1 MQQPGADDD
10 DHRVSDDVESAP
22 GRRLVETGE
31 LVAGSMSRAA
41 ATVVFEPA
49 SAKVQVDERFT
60 ACLRAVADEAAA
72 LTVPRERVRAGAV
85 LAFAVE
91 YAATV
96 QRTGRPVR
104 SDSWFAPRDGARPVA
119 EEVAESVTVAAR
131 RSTDERRVRHL
142 GYLLAETAVSPDID
156 ADLVARA
163 LRLAEPLSWR
173 QLALLAGV
181 GRRDRVPLPMA
192 PLEDDPR
199 AWTAWAARED
209 VTDLQRAGLLD
220 PPPVPLRP
228 VATLPKLR
236 AADLRLTRRGVLV
249 HRLLVLDL
257 LHDDAVRTALADLGL
272 PRS

>member
-1 MQQPGADDD
+1 VRDLRRSDE
-10 DHRVSDDVESAP
+10 DHRVSASEDTTT
-22 GRRLVETGE
+22 GRALIEAGNP
-31 LVAGSMSRAA
+31 VAGSMSRAA

-49 SAKVQVDERFT
+49 AAMVQVDECFA
-60 ACLRAVADEAAA
+60 ACLRTAAEEAAA
-72 LTVPRERVRAGAV
+72 VPVPRERVRAGAA

-96 QRTGRPVR
+96 GRAGRAVRGDGFFAPQAGRRPV
-104 SDSWFAPRDGARPVA
+104 SDEITEAV
-119 EEVAESVTVAAR
+119 VVAAR

-142 GYLLAETAVSPDID
+142 GYLLAEVAASPDLD
-156 ADLVARA
+156 APLVGRA
-163 LRLAEPLSWR
+163 LQLAESLSWR

-199 AWTAWAARED
+199 AWSAWGARED
-209 VTDLQRAGLLD
+209 VAELQRAGLLD
-220 PPPVPLRP
+220 PPPAAPRPAATIPRLR
-228 VATLPKLR
+228 V
-236 AADLRLTRRGVLV
+236 ADLRLTRRGVLL

-257 LHDDAVRTALADLGL
+257 LHEDAVAAALADLGL